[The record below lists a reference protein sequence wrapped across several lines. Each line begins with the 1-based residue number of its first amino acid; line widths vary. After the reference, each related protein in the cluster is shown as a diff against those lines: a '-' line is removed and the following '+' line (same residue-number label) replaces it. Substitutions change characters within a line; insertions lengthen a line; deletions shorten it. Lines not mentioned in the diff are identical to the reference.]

1 MSTKKLQIVTPIVT
15 SVNGQTGDVTLTNES
30 KSLGLTSAAVGQI
43 PKVKAVD
50 SNGVPTEWESAALSD
65 DMIYAL
71 DIEDGEGNTVT
82 INNNF
87 DDVVAAINEG
97 KIIMYDGACLLASCS
112 QDSSGTVTTIE
123 FYLVQG
129 YGLISLLT
137 WNRGKSAATIT
148 EQIFPTFGSE
158 ALSAPGA
165 VYFDNNEGFT
175 IKNVGAYIVEVDS
188 NNDLVNDY
196 TEFENAVKSGTP
208 IIIKYGDDSYA
219 VCTSYQCDNS
229 SIICH
234 LIVDSTLWS
243 VKFEKSTKKQ
253 TNVALAK
260 LDNTYFVYTDKY
272 INVTNDYDELDNA
285 IKAGKLIVVNAIG
298 ETFLCQSATRNES
311 QITLVAQ
318 SSLARLIVFSV
329 DKNTKETTVSMYC
342 YPTLDDISKSGF
354 IYYDKGNEKF
364 IIKDTASPIAT
375 TSTAGVIKV
384 GNGLSISA
392 DGTLSVTTATYYT
405 GTADPVNTLGA
416 DGDLY
421 LKTEG

>member
-50 SNGVPTEWESAALSD
+50 SNGVPTEWESAALSG

-71 DIEDGEGNTVT
+71 DMVEGEGNTFT

-97 KIIMYDGACLLASCS
+97 KIIMYGGTCLLASCS
-112 QDSSGTVTTIE
+112 PESGTVTTIG

-129 YGLISLLT
+129 DGLIVLLT
-137 WNRGKSAATIT
+137 WNRGNSAATIT
-148 EQIFPTFGSE
+148 ERIFPTFGLE

-175 IKNVGAYIVEVDS
+175 IKNAGAYIVKIDS
-188 NNDLVNDY
+188 NNVLVNDY

-208 IIIKYGDDSYA
+208 IIINYSDSYA
-219 VCTSYQCDNS
+219 VCTSYQYDNS
-229 SIICH
+229 SITCYQ
-234 LIVDSTLWS
+234 IVDSMLLG
-243 VKFEKSTKKQ
+243 VKFDKSTKKQ
-253 TNVALAK
+253 TNISLAK

-272 INVTNDYDELDNA
+272 INVANDYDELDNA
-285 IKAGKLIVVNAIG
+285 IKAGKLIVVNANG
-298 ETFLCQSATRNES
+298 ATFLCQSATRNES
-311 QITLVAQ
+311 QITLVVQA
-318 SSLARLIVFSV
+318 SLSMLMVFSV
-329 DKNTKETTVSMYC
+329 DKNTKKTTISVYYS
-342 YPTLDDISKSGF
+342 PALDNISQSGF
-354 IYYDKGNEKF
+354 IYYDKGNDKF

-421 LKTEG
+421 LQTGV